1 MSLMPDRNFAAAAPD
16 AGAVAG
22 GPGLLRRATEGRWLG
37 YGFVLPGLGLLTAL
51 IFGPLVYSAVL
62 SLYSWSLT
70 QIDSAKPFV
79 GVHNYHSL
87 LHDGEFGTALKNTFV
102 FVAGAVSVELILGFL
117 IALAL
122 YHVTRGRRLA
132 NAIILLPMITTPVI
146 VALIWSFLL
155 DPQFGWVDAATHG
168 LGYHYQIPWL
178 GSGNL
183 ALPSLMLIDVWEWT
197 PFVILVLHA
206 GMLTIPEELLEA
218 AKVDGASAAQLV
230 RRVMIPSLTPLILLV
245 LLFRT
250 MDTYRLFD
258 TVYVLTQ
265 GGPGLATETVGF
277 YTYRTG
283 FVYLNMGYAL
293 SLSLVMLAIVAA
305 ISIFYLRLLRRRS

>member
-1 MSLMPDRNFAAAAPD
+1 MRQTKPTTLTARVSSSTGSPFRPFRRMSDS
-16 AGAVAG
+16 
-22 GPGLLRRATEGRWLG
+22 RWLG
-37 YGFVLPGLGLLTAL
+37 YGFVAPGLALLSAL
-51 IFGPLVYSAVL
+51 IFGPLVYSGVL

-70 QIDSAKPFV
+70 QLDSKKPFA
-79 GVHNYHSL
+79 GLHNYHQILS
-87 LHDGEFGTALKNTFV
+87 DSEFRTALRNTFA
-102 FVAGAVSVELILGFL
+102 FVAGSVSIELVLGFA

-122 YHVTRGRRLA
+122 YNIGRGRKLA

-155 DPQFGWVDAATHG
+155 DPQFGWVDAAAHG
-168 LGYHYQIPWL
+168 AGYHYQIPWL
-178 GSGNL
+178 GSGSL
-183 ALPSLMLIDVWEWT
+183 ALPSLMLIDIWEWT

-218 AKVDGASAAQLV
+218 ARVDGASAWQLV
-230 RRVMIPSLTPLILLV
+230 RRVMIPSLTPLIVLV

-277 YTYRTG
+277 YTYRSG
-283 FVYLNMGYAL
+283 FVYLHMGYAL
-293 SLSLVMLAIVAA
+293 SLSIVMLAIVAA
-305 ISIFYLRLLRRRS
+305 ISVFYLRLLRRRA